1 MGLQRKKKAREDKNG
16 KSENEHRVIVESRA
30 RKKIGN
36 SFEEGGR

>member
-1 MGLQRKKKAREDKNG
+1 MGLQRKRKAREDKNG

-36 SFEEGGR
+36 SFEEVGR